1 MKLLLL
7 SSLLLISSLAYAE
20 PFSTADAKTGKALV
34 TKNCVNCHS
43 ESFGDDGSSIYT
55 REFHKVKTSKGL
67 ISQACLY
74 FFHFSFQFIIFLY
87 FVK

>member
-67 ISQACLY
+67 ISQVRNCNTNLMLLN
-74 FFHFSFQFIIFLY
+74 I
-87 FVK
+87 